1 MAVIKWDFVNEIY
14 KPNLCPSY
22 HIFPRNMFYIG
33 ELNIWST

>member
-22 HIFPRNMFYIG
+22 YISK
-33 ELNIWST
+33 EYVLHW